1 MKSGIP
7 SQITGDYL
15 SDVTP
20 GTALTFASTPV
31 HPPTA
36 WTTATTTLGSK
47 SYVKRADS
55 STTAPSTSPPTS
67 PPESNAT
74 EVPLTQ
80 SSGGRELSTG
90 AYVGIGLG
98 AAVGVIGVIT
108 LLLVLHVLH
117 RNRNSPNTFQQSTLA
132 TTELPHNRTSFM
144 SGNRTRG
151 QSFELPGKPLSIYFP
166 GYSARN
172 AGRPSAGLV

>member
-1 MKSGIP
+1 MKRGIP
-7 SQITGDYL
+7 GQITGDCL
-15 SDVTP
+15 SDIIP

-36 WTTATTTLGSK
+36 WTTATTTLRSK
-47 SYVKRADS
+47 TYVKRADS
-55 STTAPSTSPPTS
+55 STTAPSTPPPTS
-67 PPESNAT
+67 PP

-98 AAVGVIGVIT
+98 TAVGVIGVLT
-108 LLLVLHVLH
+108 LLLVLRVLR
-117 RNRNSPNTFQQSTLA
+117 RNRNSPNAFQQSTLA

-151 QSFELPGKPLSIYFP
+151 RSFELPGKPLSIYFP

-172 AGRPSAGLV
+172 AGRPPAGLV